1 MMLIPDCPIIACM
14 ERTGYAPWMQDEY
27 EEEEYDDDY

>member
-14 ERTGYAPWMQDEY
+14 ERTGHAPWIDDEY
-27 EEEEYDDDY
+27 DEEEDENDY